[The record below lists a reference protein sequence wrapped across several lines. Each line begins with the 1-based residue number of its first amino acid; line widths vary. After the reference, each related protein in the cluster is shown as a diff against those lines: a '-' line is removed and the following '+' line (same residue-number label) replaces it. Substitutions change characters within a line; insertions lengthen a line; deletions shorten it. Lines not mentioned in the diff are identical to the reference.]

1 MFPEDRTTSYDQAQ
15 TAGPAELA
23 LLAEPLFDLGG
34 RRGYGD
40 RIDLERVQNVLIVRL
55 DEIGDMVLTAPL
67 LRHVRQPMPKAWIT
81 LVTRP
86 AVSNLVARCPYIDEL
101 LTFDAGSP
109 GLARGPRLMRR
120 ALKFARANLRYR
132 NYDLAILPR
141 FDADFS
147 AATFVAYFSGAPW
160 RIGFSE
166 HATED
171 KQRANRGHDRLL
183 THIVDA
189 DGTQHEAERSI
200 QLARHLGSRS
210 DDSHLELWLDSA
222 DQAVADSVLAPCNGR
237 RTGPFVALGPGA
249 AHRQRRWPVERFVEL
264 GRWLISQHDAQLVI
278 VGGPDDSDV
287 AHALQSGLGD
297 THTVNAAGRTTLRQ
311 TAALLARCD
320 VYIGNDSGPMHIAA
334 GAQTDVIELSC
345 YPIGSADDHARS
357 PKRFGPWG
365 VSSRVLQPQAATAPC
380 QEICLADEAH
390 CILGIG
396 VEQVCQAVDALV
408 AQRDPASTPQSH
420 APTQIEYPTI
430 SIVVP
435 NYNGGATLADTLQ
448 CLVDQEYPGLEIIVV
463 DGGSTDNSV
472 QIIRQY
478 APHIAWWIG
487 EPDRGQAQA
496 INKGF
501 AHATG
506 QIVNWLCSDD
516 ILLPG
521 ALRTVG
527 EQFATSPATDV
538 LVGRTRVEYAG
549 EEHRNYVDDPTQA
562 KIRLIPANHAFSQ
575 QSCFWRRD
583 LLAERTGPL
592 DESYEYAMDLEL
604 WAWFVS
610 CNVRWKVIDDEL
622 GVFRNSGL
630 NKTCT
635 GNLAATCE
643 FERVYRTYCP
653 DTIPLTAWHRRLRFP
668 LERLRRRHPGR
679 TCSVLVR
686 PVQIALAAALGPFYG
701 LNRVRAM
708 NWGAWT

>member
-1 MFPEDRTTSYDQAQ
+1 MLPEGRTTSYDYSP
-15 TAGPAELA
+15 AGPAELA
-23 LLAEPLFDLGG
+23 LLAEPLFDFVG

-55 DEIGDMVLTAPL
+55 DEIGDTVLASPL
-67 LRHVRQPMPKAWIT
+67 FRHVRKAMPKAWIT
-81 LVTRP
+81 LVTKP
-86 AVSNLVARCPYIDEL
+86 AVSNLFARCPDIDEL
-101 LTFDAGSP
+101 LTFNTGSP
-109 GLARGPRLMRR
+109 GLLRAPRLMQR
-120 ALKFARANLRYR
+120 ALTFARAHLWYR
-132 NYDLAILPR
+132 HYDLAILPR

-147 AATFVAYFSGAPW
+147 AATLVAYFSGAPW

-171 KQRANRGHDRLL
+171 KQRLNRGYDRLL
-183 THIVDA
+183 THVVDA
-189 DGTQHEAERSI
+189 DDTKHEVERSA
-200 QLARHLGSRS
+200 QLARQLGI
-210 DDSHLELWLDSA
+210 DTDGNQLELWFDRA
-222 DQAVADSVLAPCNGR
+222 DQDVADMILASCPEKR
-237 RTGPFVALGPGA
+237 KGPVVAIGPGA
-249 AHRQRRWPVERFVEL
+249 RHPQRQWPVERFVEL

-278 VGGPDDSDV
+278 TGGPKDSDV
-287 AHALQSGLGD
+287 AHALHVGLD
-297 THTVNAAGRTTLRQ
+297 DAHTINAAGRTTLRQ
-311 TAALLARCD
+311 TAALLSRCD
-320 VYIGNDSGPMHIAA
+320 AYIGNDSGPMHIAA
-334 GAQTDVIELSC
+334 AVQTDVIELSC
-345 YPIGSADDHARS
+345 HPTDGAHDHARS
-357 PKRFGPWG
+357 PKRFGPWA
-365 VSSRVLQPQAATAPC
+365 VASRVLQPQAAAAPC
-380 QEICLADEAH
+380 QQECLADEAH
-390 CILGIG
+390 CILGIDVG
-396 VEQVCQAVDALV
+396 QVCQAFDALA
-408 AQRDPASTPQSH
+408 AQRDSAATPH
-420 APTQIEYPTI
+420 DCAPTQIEYPTI
-430 SIVVP
+430 SVVVP

-448 CLVDQEYPGLEIIVV
+448 CLVDQGYPGLEIFVV
-463 DGGSTDNSV
+463 DGGSTDDSV
-472 QIIRQY
+472 QIIKRY
-478 APHIAWWIG
+478 APHIAWWIS
-487 EPDRGQAQA
+487 EPDRGQAHA

-506 QIVNWLCSDD
+506 RIVNWLCSDD
-516 ILLPG
+516 LLLPG